1 MEKNT
6 KISPHKVPNGYFD
19 NLSDRIMSGI
29 KASESTTDLSEDSIL
44 LNGIDRKS
52 PTYEV
57 TEGYFSQLSDKIMS
71 AVHSSNE
78 SEDYLN
84 STFGKPNVF
93 SVENGYFESLAE
105 RIHHR
110 IHTSDED
117 IEENTE
123 FLTQAS
129 KQMPF
134 TVPENYFETIQIPT
148 ADSTKKIDFQPVT
161 QGEESKKSAIQKN
174 FFKSM
179 RWSSSI
185 AASVVLLILGWGAFI
200 MLSNTENSSNT
211 LFSKSTAN
219 SVNLENT
226 DENSRS
232 IQYAMHELEN
242 VSNEDILEYLDENIE
257 SEDVFYIMDFYA
269 KSGKKINSEYETS
282 DDILNNVSKEALESY
297 LENEGL
303 L

>member
-6 KISPHKVPNGYFD
+6 KISPHQVPNGYFE

-71 AVHSSNE
+71 AVHSSKE

-134 TVPENYFETIQIPT
+134 TVPENYFETIQIPI

-200 MLSNTENSSNT
+200 MLNNSENSSNT

>member
-200 MLSNTENSSNT
+200 MLNNTENSSNT

>member
-185 AASVVLLILGWGAFI
+185 AASVALLILGWGAFM
-200 MLSNTENSSNT
+200 MLNNSEKNSNP